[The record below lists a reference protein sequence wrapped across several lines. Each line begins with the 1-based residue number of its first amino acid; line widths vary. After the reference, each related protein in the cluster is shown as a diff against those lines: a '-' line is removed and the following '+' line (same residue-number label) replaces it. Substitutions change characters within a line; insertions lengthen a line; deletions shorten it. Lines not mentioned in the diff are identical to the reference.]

1 MRTVPG
7 AGRLRTASACHVS
20 GSGER
25 PWAPAQRPRPALTL
39 QRSYPPASPR
49 ARKAR
54 TAGDGTSRS
63 ERCRDAL
70 CSWREG
76 RGNPDP
82 AVVSW
87 FDVGARMLRRAVG
100 STSRRPFAPL
110 DHVDGDDGAIPFAAT
125 QQPTGCGHGLPLLV
139 LGRRLLKLDPDFRFG
154 VRGVCWRLVRRR
166 PSKRS
171 ALCPVAVA
179 RAALSTLPLPIGIA
193 VCRAARS
200 PATAVSSRSGRSLM
214 SGLAECSLRSK
225 AAAPGVTTASMVGWN
240 CRARRAPIVSTTA
253 SSRWLATGL

>member
-1 MRTVPG
+1 MGIPRGGDDCADGGIDPLRPRAARQRRLRPRRRRSHLALTAAPDARGPRSLRTRRLAPRRARRSRGLMRTVPG

-87 FDVGARMLRRAVG
+87 FHVGARMLRRVVG
-100 STSRRPFAPL
+100 SAWAVPLHLWITSTGTTARSRWRQRSSRR
-110 DHVDGDDGAIPFAAT
+110 DAAT
-125 QQPTGCGHGLPLLV
+125 
-139 LGRRLLKLDPDFRFG
+139 DFR
-154 VRGVCWRLVRRR
+154 C
-166 PSKRS
+166 
-171 ALCPVAVA
+171 
-179 RAALSTLPLPIGIA
+179 
-193 VCRAARS
+193 
-200 PATAVSSRSGRSLM
+200 SS
-214 SGLAECSLRSK
+214 
-225 AAAPGVTTASMVGWN
+225 
-240 CRARRAPIVSTTA
+240 
-253 SSRWLATGL
+253 